1 MATPTDI
8 INSATTNLYIKGR
21 WENFKKMNPFFGI
34 LDAKGHIITGESGQQ
49 LYWLAR
55 AGTYVPV
62 ITSDYADQ
70 SANYVPNKQYI
81 NASLAWGETAQF
93 DAVSKGEFAKNDGD
107 SALVKLRDFRMP
119 DMCDDLINRS
129 STSLSYQILNTNG
142 GTYSGTG
149 LPIYGLP
156 SIFADSGSYS
166 AGSKTATSSGTYGGN
181 SLATSGITS
190 VTSPVDNAWTPQL
203 TNATCTLFGSGA
215 SERNNVLEYFSYTM
229 RQLTFDGN
237 DPTQRPT
244 VILTNGQTFDYGR
257 AAIGAK
263 QTIFL
268 QSAPTADDAWGVGTS
283 VQYFVHD
290 GVKCYWDSNMPASTT
305 YVLNM
310 DQIYFHSLKVVGP
323 LSGDTMPGA
332 KPNKKD
338 MFDAEVN
345 YNDQR
350 RAMTISITWRGQ
362 MRANP
367 RFQGKIYPYA

>member
-1 MATPTDI
+1 MPTPTDI
-8 INSATTNLYIKGR
+8 INTATTNLFIKGR

-55 AGTYVPV
+55 AGTYAPT

-81 NASLAWGETAQF
+81 AASLPWAETAQF

-119 DMCDDLINRS
+119 DMVDDLINRS
-129 STSLSYQILNTNG
+129 STSLSYQILQTDG
-142 GTYSGTG
+142 SSYAGTG

-156 SIFADSGSYS
+156 TIFQSSGGS
-166 AGSKTATSSGTYGGN
+166 AGSKDATSNGTYGGQA
-181 SLATSGITS
+181 LATSGITS
-190 VTSPVDNAWTPQL
+190 VTNPVSNAWTPQL
-203 TNATCTLFGSGA
+203 TNATATTFGSGA
-215 SERNNVLEYFSYTM
+215 SEKNNVLEYLSYTM

-244 VILTNGQTFDYGR
+244 CGITNGQTYDYAR

-268 QSAPTADDAWGVGTS
+268 QTAVSADDAWGVGTS

-290 GVKCYWDSNMPASTT
+290 GVKFYWDSNMPASTT

-310 DQIYFHSLKVVGP
+310 DQMWFHSLKVVGP
-323 LSGDTMPGA
+323 LSGDTLPGA
-332 KPNKKD
+332 KPGKKD

-362 MRANP
+362 LRANP